1 MFVKICGITRED
13 DALLAVAMGAD
24 AVGFVFAPSKRQIAP
39 SIARDIVKR
48 LPPDILTVG
57 VFRDEAPSRVVDIV
71 NSTGLRAAQLHG
83 HESPEDSR
91 LIRARIPLI
100 FKAFAAGDRGLD
112 RADDFGADA
121 LLIDSPIPG
130 SGVPFD
136 WTLAEGLPRGHRVI
150 LAGGLTPENVASAI
164 SQVGPWGVD
173 VASGVEA
180 ERGEPG
186 QKDARKVKAFIDAA
200 KAAVPAERAD
210 GPDPAGTTLPY
221 DWMEDDIL

>member
-48 LPPDILTVG
+48 LPPEILTVG
-57 VFRDEAPSRVVDIV
+57 VFRDEAPARVVDIV

-83 HESPEDSR
+83 HESAESTR
-91 LIRARIPLI
+91 LIRSRVPLVI
-100 FKAFAAGDRGLD
+100 KAFPAGDRGLD
-112 RADDFGADA
+112 DPDSYGADA
-121 LLIDSPIPG
+121 LLIDSPRPG
-130 SGVPFD
+130 SGETFD
-136 WTLAEGLPRGHRVI
+136 WDLADRLPPGHRII
-150 LAGGLTPENVASAI
+150 LAGGLTPENVADAI
-164 SQVGPWGVD
+164 GTVGPWGVD

-180 ERGEPG
+180 ARGEPG

-200 KAAVPAERAD
+200 KAAVPRMRD
-210 GPDPAGTTLPY
+210 LDPVGGALPY
-221 DWMEDDIL
+221 DWMQDDVL